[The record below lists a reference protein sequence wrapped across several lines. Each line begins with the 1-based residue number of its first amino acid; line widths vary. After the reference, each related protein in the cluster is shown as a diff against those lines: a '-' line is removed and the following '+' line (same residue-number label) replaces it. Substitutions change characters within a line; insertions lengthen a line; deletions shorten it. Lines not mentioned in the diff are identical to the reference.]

1 MKRCKLCG
9 KDLSDAVKVLG
20 ESAVTVM
27 HQNAHIDE
35 AIRGLIDASD
45 RGALELAPYVEALRT
60 SVAWRLEYDETEVTK

>member
-1 MKRCKLCG
+1 MKKCKLCG

-35 AIRGLIDASD
+35 AIRGLLADAD
-45 RGALELAPYVEALRT
+45 AWPELAPHFEPLRKA
-60 SVAWRLEYDETEVTK
+60 VAWRLEYDEA